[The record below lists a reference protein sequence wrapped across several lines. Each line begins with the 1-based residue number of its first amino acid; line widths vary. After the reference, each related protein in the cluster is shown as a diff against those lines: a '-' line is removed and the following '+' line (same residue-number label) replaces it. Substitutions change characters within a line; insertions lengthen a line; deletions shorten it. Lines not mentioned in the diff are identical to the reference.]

1 MALPLAEGIS
11 LAQVHK
17 LKAPALDRISNTLR
31 LGVYPASLSLNR
43 RDTAIVLRR
52 DTEVFTYLSSEVA
65 NMKNVFSLRK
75 RSFLSPV
82 STGYTSH
89 IFAEVESSNEGE
101 YRWGHNMLT
110 IADCRRRVQIEFF
123 LGTKR
128 ERRRSLAKIN
138 LLINILTR
146 FRDALAK
153 EITLIEKAKAK

>member
-1 MALPLAEGIS
+1 M
-11 LAQVHK
+11 
-17 LKAPALDRISNTLR
+17 
-31 LGVYPASLSLNR
+31 
-43 RDTAIVLRR
+43 
-52 DTEVFTYLSSEVA
+52 
-65 NMKNVFSLRK
+65 FSLFASVHSSR
-75 RSFLSPV
+75 L
-82 STGYTSH
+82 STGFTSH

-153 EITLIEKAKAK
+153 EIALIEKAKAK

>member
-1 MALPLAEGIS
+1 MS
-11 LAQVHK
+11 H
-17 LKAPALDRISNTLR
+17 TLR
-31 LGVYPASLSLNR
+31 SWRIQPPCLSIEL
-43 RDTAIVLRR
+43 TLQMVCPR
-52 DTEVFTYLSSEVA
+52 DTEVSRIYSSEVA

-146 FRDALAK
+146 FRDVLVK
-153 EITLIEKAKAK
+153 EIALIEKARSLETIAVQLAAKLLLFRW